1 MYSPTKVSRKLI
13 SICGVIDLPDAVK
26 SVVFL
31 ELKSTAE
38 KKKSVIVK
46 GRETSWERGR
56 EREGKRGYL
65 RQSQL

>member
-1 MYSPTKVSRKLI
+1 MKSNPLN
-13 SICGVIDLPDAVK
+13 SICGVIDLLDAVK

-31 ELKSTAE
+31 ELKSTV
-38 KKKSVIVK
+38 KKKSVIIK
-46 GRETSWERGR
+46 GREASWQGGR